1 MSASFSLPGVCSIC
15 PGPAIRMCFNSFT
28 LEQIYAPPM
37 LRMRIFHWLLIK
49 LRQVGKSL
57 DYFVA
62 NLTGGWRV
70 PCAPCN
76 PTAHWCWT
84 SSADLGMLNR
94 TMLASLF
101 SRQEMISTYQHND
114 KYRSVT
120 SSNYSYTYAF
130 YSIFYNIYIFVILAF
145 VSSSFSTGPWPAY
158 K

>member
-1 MSASFSLPGVCSIC
+1 MSASFSLPGDTIWWFASIC
-15 PGPAIRMCFNSFT
+15 PGPAIRMCFNRFT

-37 LRMRIFHWLLIK
+37 LRILRIFHWLLTK

-62 NLTGGWRV
+62 NLAGGWRI

-120 SSNYSYTYAF
+120 SSSYSYTYAF
-130 YSIFYNIYIFVILAF
+130 YSVFTIFTYL
-145 VSSSFSTGPWPAY
+145 SF
-158 K
+158 